1 MKGHSKDDLVTAGS
15 PINAASNK
23 HPKMSHLLVYATTES
38 RLHADLVVVRLKRAG
53 ISTESISI
61 LHPESLRPNSATCW
75 MNGSAFMHL
84 SSGQAV
90 SVSGALSR
98 ALKEDGAAN
107 GASFADRMSK
117 LGLNHEQGSNLEE
130 SLLEHR
136 IVIAVE
142 VSDEYEMPAI
152 YHTLRG
158 LNVQKVSTADV
169 AHKRGAV
176 RTHSYHPEFAPAAF
190 AMACS
195 TAA

>member
-1 MKGHSKDDLVTAGS
+1 MISTAGS
-15 PINAASNK
+15 AKKASSNT
-23 HPKMSHLLVYATTES
+23 PPPMSHLLVYATTES

-61 LHPESLRPNSATCW
+61 LHPESLRPNSASCW
-75 MNGSAFMHL
+75 INGSAFMHL
-84 SSGQAV
+84 ASGQAV

-98 ALKEDGAAN
+98 ALKEDGEAN
-107 GASFADRMSK
+107 GSSFTDRMSK
-117 LGLNHEQGSNLEE
+117 LGLNHEQGSSLEE

-142 VSDEYEMPAI
+142 VSDEYDMPAI

-169 AHKRGAV
+169 AHRRGAV

-190 AMACS
+190 GMACS